1 MKSDMK
7 EVEKIIDEHE
17 SCLKSINDEIIEGI
31 SEGVKEGVAEGLKRG
46 VKDGLK
52 DCFAKGFINIGQD
65 DIGDILKDIPGEI
78 IRNSVKEG
86 AKYIFE
92 KSTEDYLQRVCQ
104 KLVDAI
110 HKKDIKLP
118 KDQIGHILGSI
129 RRSVREAMKKMV
141 ERLPN
146 NPFISELTAGMQTA
160 LEESLE
166 ENFRVWE
173 ERIQKEIENLKRG
186 SGTNGRSK

>member
-1 MKSDMK
+1 MKLDMK

-17 SCLKSINDEIIEGI
+17 SCLKSINAEIIEGI

-110 HKKDIKLP
+110 HKKDIKLH
-118 KDQIGHILGSI
+118 KDQIGHVLGLI
-129 RRSVREAMKKMV
+129 KRSVREGMKKMA
-141 ERLPN
+141 ERLPD
-146 NPFISELTAGMQTA
+146 NPLFRETAAGIQAAIEEAVEKNLTACKQ
-160 LEESLE
+160 
-166 ENFRVWE
+166 
-173 ERIQKEIENLKRG
+173 RILKEIKNL
-186 SGTNGRSK
+186 